1 MKMTKQMTTVR
12 FTGNELTAV
21 KEALRLLGLEM
32 RRHISFD
39 THSIEFNERVGRTSH
54 ADKYRRQVRRSEQLA
69 AGGRLAE
76 GTIARAE
83 KRAAR

>member
-32 RRHISFD
+32 RRKIGTNKRSV
-39 THSIEFNERVGRTSH
+39 EFSLREGLPLGSYP
-54 ADKYRRQVRRSEQLA
+54 KWIVRDEQLA